1 MATLQRAL
9 EIAVSAHSGVIDKS
23 GCLYI
28 FHPIRL
34 VLKAETEE
42 EKILA
47 ALHDVVEDCEDWTFD
62 RLREEGFND
71 IILNALDRLTRR
83 SDETYAEFI
92 ERCCGSVISI
102 RVKLLDIADNM
113 DIKRLPTME
122 EKDLERFWRYYKARL
137 RLMEALVELQKRER
151 E

>member
-47 ALHDVVEDCEDWTFD
+47 ALHDVVEDCEDWTF
-62 RLREEGFND
+62 
-71 IILNALDRLTRR
+71 
-83 SDETYAEFI
+83 

-113 DIKRLPTME
+113 DITRLPAME
-122 EKDLERFWRYYKARL
+122 EKDLGRMKRYHKARL
-137 RLMEALVELQKRER
+137 RLMEALVEWQKRDCD
-151 E
+151 